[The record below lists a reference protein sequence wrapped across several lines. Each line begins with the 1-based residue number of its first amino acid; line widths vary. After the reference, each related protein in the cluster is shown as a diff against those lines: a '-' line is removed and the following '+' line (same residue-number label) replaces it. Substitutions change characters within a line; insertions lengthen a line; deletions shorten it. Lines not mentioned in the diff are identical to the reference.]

1 MPNRIIKDSICRS
14 ESYRSLSL
22 FQRDFFIRLIVTVD
36 DYGRYDARPKI
47 LKGQMYPL
55 DSITDTMID
64 EALQAMST
72 VGLVDLYTVGGRPIL
87 QLTSWS
93 KHQSIR
99 AKKSKYP
106 AKEESGNE
114 DHRNSLEISGT
125 KAVDSVDNMACIHLK
140 SIACRCAR
148 NPIHN
153 GLYQECNLCSLRA
166 RAHEID
172 RLYGELNPERELRWP
187 DVLAIAR
194 QMLPFEIPLVR
205 KAVLLTQTG
214 NARDPAAY
222 LFALAEDWN
231 LRGIRTFEEFRTGK
245 GASKE

>member
-14 ESYRSLSL
+14 ESYRFLTL

-36 DYGRYDARPKI
+36 DFGRYDARSKI
-47 LKGQMYPL
+47 LKGLMYPL

-64 EALQAMST
+64 EALQALST
-72 VGLVDLYTVGGRPIL
+72 VGLVDLYAVGGRPIL

-93 KHQSIR
+93 KHQTIR
-99 AKKSKYP
+99 AKRSKYP
-106 AKEESGNE
+106 AREESGGVEN
-114 DHRNSLEISGT
+114 
-125 KAVDSVDNMACIHLK
+125 VDNLGKLGKGTVENVDNFACIHLK
-140 SIACRCAR
+140 SIACSCAR

-153 GLYQECNLCSLRA
+153 GILQECNLCSLRA
-166 RAHEID
+166 RAYDID
-172 RLYGELNPERELRWP
+172 KLYRELNPERELRWP

-205 KAVLLTQTG
+205 KAVLLTQTS
-214 NARDPAAY
+214 NVRDPAAY

-231 LRGIRTFEEFRTGK
+231 VRGIRTFEEFRAGK
-245 GASKE
+245 GTA